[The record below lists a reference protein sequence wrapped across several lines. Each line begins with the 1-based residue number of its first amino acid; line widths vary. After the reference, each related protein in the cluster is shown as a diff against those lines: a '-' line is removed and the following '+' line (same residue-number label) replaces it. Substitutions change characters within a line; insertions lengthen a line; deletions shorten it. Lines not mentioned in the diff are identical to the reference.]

1 MISVAIAYA
10 NGLCSYSRT
19 IKPFSPWSDADD
31 SLESMS
37 DPEEDECDMPHD
49 KESGMVA
56 EAEVNGGAEGE
67 ADGVVSDVVVAEGDG
82 DGETREDEEEDS
94 SDDFFDAG
102 QGAVIGPDHLSCAA
116 SESGLGRQHRRQFR
130 WSRNAQR
137 SRRPHHHHRT

>member
-1 MISVAIAYA
+1 
-10 NGLCSYSRT
+10 
-19 IKPFSPWSDADD
+19 
-31 SLESMS
+31 MS

-56 EAEVNGGAEGE
+56 EAEANGGAEGE
-67 ADGVVSDVVVAEGDG
+67 VDGVVSDVVVAEGDG
-82 DGETREDEEEDS
+82 DGETREDEEDS

-102 QGAVIGPDHLSCAA
+102 QGAVIGPDHLSSCAA
-116 SESGLGRQHRRQFR
+116 LKSGLGRQHPRQFR